1 MSGGDALWLLLFGM
15 ATARLTRLVTADFI
29 FERFRVWADVKAQSF
44 GYLVSCD
51 WCLSIWFAVPMA
63 FGWVL
68 FRENGLVQVVVL
80 VLAFSLAT
88 GLITNLEK
96 KVDAGS

>member
-1 MSGGDALWLLLFGM
+1 MSGGDALWLLLFAM

-51 WCLSIWFAVPMA
+51 WCLSIWFAAPMGFA
-63 FGWVL
+63 WVEL
-68 FRENGLVQVVVL
+68 REERLVQVVVL
-80 VLAFSLAT
+80 TLAFSLFT
-88 GLITNLEK
+88 GLITNHEK